1 MVVAFELDPR
11 HIDDFL
17 QRKNLMKPKY
27 IVFIIALGGA
37 VTSCGGGGAPEV
49 NSTNCSGAGMQAV
62 LPTFDNE
69 AERQAFIDKCQ
80 SMAEK

>member
-1 MVVAFELDPR
+1 M
-11 HIDDFL
+11 
-17 QRKNLMKPKY
+17 NSKY
-27 IVFIIALGGA
+27 IVFVTALSA
-37 VTSCGGGGAPEV
+37 VLMSCDNGAPEA

-80 SMAEK
+80 SLAEK